1 MPPTLIDP
9 ERRVRRS
16 LPLIAATICLS
27 LSLTACGSGSF
38 FGSASG
44 ATPNGTLVIWA
55 DEKRAEALRPFADA
69 FAAAHGA
76 KAEIVAVTENQQER
90 FVEASKAG
98 TGPDVMIGAHD
109 WIGNLV
115 LNGYIDPVLVLDNKM
130 EDYLDVARR
139 AVMYNGEFYGIPYA
153 VESLVLFRNT
163 ALVPDAPATFDDLV
177 ATGEE
182 LRKAGK
188 VSQAVGYTVSQAD
201 GKSGDTY
208 HMYPLFSSA
217 GGYLFGDDGRGNPN
231 PADLGVG
238 HPSSVAAMEKIAS
251 LGEKGKGVLRRS
263 YTSDSTAAAFT
274 SGKTPFLVSGPWRL
288 ADVRAAGTK
297 YAVSPVPGFEG
308 NGPARSFV
316 GVQSFFVASKG
327 AHKELAQKFVLS
339 TLGSVELADALYK
352 AEPRMP
358 ALKEALAHARAAD
371 PDLAAFEQAAKTG
384 VPLPS
389 LPQMSAV
396 WGPFNALLYS
406 AVKGDPVEPA
416 VATADRAIRA
426 QLPK

>member
-153 VESLVLFRNT
+153 VESLVLFRAVDDQLMIAWPLGNLGRL
-163 ALVPDAPATFDDLV
+163 ALQGGDYAQAQAAF
-177 ATGEE
+177 EE
-182 LRKAGK
+182 
-188 VSQAVGYTVSQAD
+188 
-201 GKSGDTY
+201 
-208 HMYPLFSSA
+208 
-217 GGYLFGDDGRGNPN
+217 
-231 PADLGVG
+231 
-238 HPSSVAAMEKIAS
+238 SVA
-251 LGEKGKGVLRRS
+251 LC
-263 YTSDSTAAAFT
+263 
-274 SGKTPFLVSGPWRL
+274 
-288 ADVRAAGTK
+288 RAAGNK
-297 YAVSPVPGFEG
+297 
-308 NGPARSFV
+308 
-316 GVQSFFVASKG
+316 
-327 AHKELAQKFVLS
+327 
-339 TLGSVELADALYK
+339 LG
-352 AEPRMP
+352 
-358 ALKEALAHARAAD
+358 AAD
-371 PDLAAFEQAAKTG
+371 WLIQVAT
-384 VPLPS
+384 V
-389 LPQMSAV
+389 
-396 WGPFNALLYS
+396 ALL
-406 AVKGDPVEPA
+406 
-416 VATADRAIRA
+416 R
-426 QLPK
+426 

>member
-1 MPPTLIDP
+1 M
-9 ERRVRRS
+9 RRH
-16 LPLIAATICLS
+16 LALLAATICLS
-27 LSLTACGSGSF
+27 LGLTACGSGSS
-38 FGSASG
+38 FGSASED
-44 ATPNGTLVIWA
+44 APNGTLVIWA

-69 FAAAHGA
+69 FAAKHGA
-76 KAEIVAVTENQQER
+76 KAEIVAVTENQQETFIR
-90 FVEASKAG
+90 ASRAG

-115 LNGYIDPVLVLDNKM
+115 LNGFIDPILVLDNKM
-130 EDYLDVARR
+130 EDYVDVARR
-139 AVMYNGEFYGIPYA
+139 AVMYNGQFYGIPYA

-163 ALVPDAPATFDDLV
+163 ELAPGTPGTFDELV
-177 ATGEE
+177 ATGEA

-188 VSQAVGYTVSQAD
+188 VSQALGYTVSQSD

-208 HMYPLFSSA
+208 HMYPLFSSG
-217 GGYLFGDDGRGNPN
+217 GGYLFGDDGRGNAN
-231 PADLGVG
+231 PSDLGVG
-238 HPSSVAAMEKIAS
+238 SPASVAAIEKIAA

-263 YTSDSTAAAFT
+263 YTSENTAAAFT

-297 YAVSPVPGFEG
+297 YAVSPVPGFAGED
-308 NGPARSFV
+308 PARSFV

-327 AHKELAQKFVLS
+327 AHKALAHKFVLS

-352 AEPRMP
+352 TEPRMP
-358 ALKEALAHARAAD
+358 ALKEALAHARATD
-371 PDLAAFEQAAKTG
+371 PDLAAFEQAAQAG

-389 LPQMSAV
+389 LPQMGAV
-396 WGPFNALLYS
+396 WGPFNALIYS
-406 AVKGDPVEPA
+406 AVKGDPVAPA
-416 VATADRAIRA
+416 VAAADQAIKA

>member
-1 MPPTLIDP
+1 M
-9 ERRVRRS
+9 RRH
-16 LPLIAATICLS
+16 LALLAATICLS
-27 LSLTACGSGSF
+27 LSLTACGSGSAL
-38 FGSASG
+38 GSG
-44 ATPNGTLVIWA
+44 GTPNGTLVIWA

-69 FAAAHGA
+69 FAAKHGA
-76 KAEIVAVTENQQER
+76 KAEIVAVTENQQDTFIR
-90 FVEASKAG
+90 ASRAG
-98 TGPDVMIGAHD
+98 TGPDVMVGAHD

-115 LNGYIDPVLVLDNKM
+115 LNGFIDPILVLDNKM
-130 EDYLDVARR
+130 EDYVDVARR

-163 ALVPDAPATFDDLV
+163 ELVPEAPATFDDLV

-188 VSQAVGYTVSQAD
+188 VSQAVGYTVSQSD

-231 PADLGVG
+231 PSDLGVG

-263 YTSDSTAAAFT
+263 YTSDSAAAAFT

-297 YAVSPVPGFEG
+297 YAISPVPGFAGQE
-308 NGPARSFV
+308 PARSFV

-389 LPQMSAV
+389 LPQMGAV
-396 WGPFNALLYS
+396 WGPFNALVYS
-406 AVKGDPVEPA
+406 AVKGDPVAPA
-416 VATADRAIRA
+416 VAKADQAIRA